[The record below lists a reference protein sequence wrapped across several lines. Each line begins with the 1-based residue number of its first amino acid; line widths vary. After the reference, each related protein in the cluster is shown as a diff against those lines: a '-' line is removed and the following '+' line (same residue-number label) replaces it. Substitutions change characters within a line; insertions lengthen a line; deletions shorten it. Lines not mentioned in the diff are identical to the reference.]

1 MNKCMTMLALAFV
14 GLVRCGEL
22 VATEAAQVHEREDA
36 SGDAPDQNAWLK
48 PQGPRQMHPHI
59 PATSNV
65 GEGSLVDH
73 MVLCGKKAVA
83 GVHDDLTDCRSGVVN
98 QLDLVTI
105 AHVPSRARELLID
118 EDSRLLFG
126 LSVGRH
132 SLRILRTSVSQ
143 LPETPIQEPC
153 P

>member
-1 MNKCMTMLALAFV
+1 MTMLALAFV
-14 GLVRCGEL
+14 GLVQCGEL
-22 VATEAAQVHEREDA
+22 AATEAAQVHEREDA

-83 GVHDDLTDCRSGVVN
+83 GVHDFFYDEKGDFQRERAQLMAAFVAGMVVRGR
-98 QLDLVTI
+98 I
-105 AHVPSRARELLID
+105 ARVGAIWSARYKK
-118 EDSRLLFG
+118 
-126 LSVGRH
+126 
-132 SLRILRTSVSQ
+132 
-143 LPETPIQEPC
+143 
-153 P
+153 